1 MVITCGSGQQRSRT
15 SRLITP
21 IGSRIQKPPINLISV
36 LIILTVTQR
45 MPSNL
50 ALTFLSLETENGLM
64 SLTPM
69 K

>member
-21 IGSRIQKPPINLISV
+21 IGRRLQIPLNLISA
-36 LIILTVTQR
+36 LLLETVTQR

-50 ALTFLSLETENGLM
+50 ALTFLSISVENGLM
-64 SLTPM
+64 SLIPM